1 MKEHN
6 VIALYETI
14 AKIFSLREN
23 CNISVKV
30 VKQNKK

>member
-14 AKIFSLREN
+14 AKIFSLRED
-23 CNISVKV
+23 CKISVKV
-30 VKQNKK
+30 MKQKEK